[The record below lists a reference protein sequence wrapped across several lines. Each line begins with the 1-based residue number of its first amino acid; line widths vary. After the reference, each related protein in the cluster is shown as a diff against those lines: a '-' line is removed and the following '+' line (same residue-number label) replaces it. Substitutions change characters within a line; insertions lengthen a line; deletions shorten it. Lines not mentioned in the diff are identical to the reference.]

1 MKKQNPKGVLF
12 DTFFKLNINYKH
24 TNININIQIRQ

>member
-24 TNININIQIRQ
+24 THNYKHKHTN